1 MAYPVTASQTIN
13 VNQSMSVS
21 FQPLAAG
28 LITVIVTGSELVGP
42 PPRPI
47 DGEPPNPTI
56 LSVRLDVYAPGA
68 TTPALSQTGARGVTP
83 ANPDY
88 IVLSG
93 DVPAAANQLGGDW
106 TATVTNLSTH
116 SGTFNVTVRYPV
128 VAGNLGKV
136 DHIIV
141 VMMENRSFDHMLGYL
156 KLTGANTDVDGLT
169 GNEFNRD
176 PNGVVQK
183 VSLLPTTQFINDPG
197 HGWTDVAGPLPAAPA
212 GSVTASELHGDV
224 ALPPGPPTRP
234 PPGSVG
240 PWQLNG
246 DPGAGLSSNA
256 GFILDFA
263 QQLASEASQAPHD
276 QSDIAAGGS
285 ITIAFR
291 PNQTGTIGVRSVPT
305 TIPNQSTSGLLGQ
318 IAIFTPGATV
328 AVATQSRTDRH
339 RRDVDRLYRYVQRP
353 RRRGRVD
360 LPGHQPDRQRHH
372 RRHRYQ

>member
-1 MAYPVTASQTIN
+1 MAPPAAHRRRAAEPHDPLGSAGRLRARRHHAG
-13 VNQSMSVS
+13 SV
-21 FQPLAAG
+21 ADR
-28 LITVIVTGSELVGP
+28 
-42 PPRPI
+42 RP
-47 DGEPPNPTI
+47 
-56 LSVRLDVYAPGA
+56 
-68 TTPALSQTGARGVTP
+68 GVTP

-212 GSVTASELHGDV
+212 GSVTASSCTGMSPCPPAANQAAAGERGPVAAERGSRRGPVQQCRLHPGLRPTARQRSLAGAARPIGHRGRRFDHDR
-224 ALPPGPPTRP
+224 LPAK
-234 PPGSVG
+234 S
-240 PWQLNG
+240 NG
-246 DPGAGLSSNA
+246 DDRRSQRADDDPEP
-256 GFILDFA
+256 IDIR
-263 QQLASEASQAPHD
+263 ASGPDRDLHARGDRRRRRKAHRSASA
-276 QSDIAAGGS
+276 
-285 ITIAFR
+285 R
-291 PNQTGTIGVRSVPT
+291 CRS
-305 TIPNQSTSGLLGQ
+305 TIP
-318 IAIFTPGATV
+318 F
-328 AVATQSRTDRH
+328 
-339 RRDVDRLYRYVQRP
+339 VQRP

-360 LPGHQPDRQRHH
+360 LQVTNRTDSGITVVTDISNVSATAAPGGEEPLPAIMGYYNKLQLPNYHFLASQ
-372 RRHRYQ
+372 